1 MMAVGETFSSSSD
14 CSDPV
19 THVSEL
25 LSVGGAPSTNAGM
38 DRIADLFQMQAKR
51 LETQLLQQL
60 QDKRLIEQ
68 MQAQLAAM
76 SVLVQSLESQRVIQ
90 AQTIDQNL
98 QLAMQFYD
106 RARTMQQQKIQLRT
120 LIDSLRSDKRIL
132 YFAKHGQFPPA
143 EVEAEGRAA
152 AGAIEV
158 AEQNLDPEAEL
169 PHLSELLPGFGTVLG
184 RPDGKLPWSVG
195 PAYALSAAFGGAPA
209 AVGTGAALTTP
220 PLSSIAPAETAMEA
234 LALLST
240 VASTKRAKAPC
251 SPSDGRASSS
261 SRGVALIATRELA
274 SIGAP
279 ALVVATAAAATGAH
293 HESQYHHYAP
303 AGEWGVPT
311 MPAASTAS
319 TRSSLAPLPTFT
331 EAGQGAGIGVAA
343 EASSSNRR
351 GSSTYRPRN
360 PSPLAVHRPARAAG
374 GAHAGGTGSCGGQS
388 IHSQSIHSGSSSSGV
403 AAPAPAAPKGHMTLT
418 EHMLTAHD
426 GVIAAAGL
434 TGPNPMVMW
443 MSGAHELTTH
453 QALMTA
459 SEAAASERAPS
470 RVDHTPS
477 GRASKRA
484 RDEGGAH
491 SNRSKTASV
500 AAARERKGERKGHS
514 SDSGN
519 DQSVAS
525 SDTAMVSDG
534 APSGSE
540 DKSKTPS
547 PSSPTAL
554 DGAPERVRPTA
565 QRQYAS

>member
-1 MMAVGETFSSSSD
+1 MMAVGETFSSSTD

-106 RARTMQQQKIQLRT
+106 RARTMQQQKIHLRT

-132 YFAKHGQFPPA
+132 YFAMHGAFPPA

-184 RPDGKLPWSVG
+184 RPDGKLPGSVG

-251 SPSDGRASSS
+251 SPSGGRASSS
-261 SRGVALIATRELA
+261 SRGVALNATHEA

-279 ALVVATAAAATGAH
+279 ALVAATATAAAGAH
-293 HESQYHHYAP
+293 HKSQYYHYAP

-311 MPAASTAS
+311 MPAAAAAS
-319 TRSSLAPLPTFT
+319 THSSLAPLPTFM

-388 IHSQSIHSGSSSSGV
+388 IHSGSSSSGV
-403 AAPAPAAPKGHMTLT
+403 AAPAPAAPKGHTTLT

-459 SEAAASERAPS
+459 SEAAASEHAPS

>member
-1 MMAVGETFSSSSD
+1 MMAVGASFPSSSD
-14 CSDPV
+14 CSGPV

-25 LSVGGAPSTNAGM
+25 LSVGGALSTNTGM

-76 SVLVQSLESQRVIQ
+76 EVLVQSLESQRVIQ

-132 YFAKHGQFPPA
+132 YCAKHGTFPPA

-169 PHLSELLPGFGTVLG
+169 PHLSELLPGFGSVLG
-184 RPDGKLPWSVG
+184 RPDGRMLGSVG
-195 PAYALSAAFGGAPA
+195 PAYALSAALGGAPA
-209 AVGTGAALTTP
+209 AEGTGAAPTTHP
-220 PLSSIAPAETAMEA
+220 LLSSIAPAETAMEA

-240 VASTKRAKAPC
+240 VAST
-251 SPSDGRASSS
+251 
-261 SRGVALIATRELA
+261 
-274 SIGAP
+274 
-279 ALVVATAAAATGAH
+279 ATA
-293 HESQYHHYAP
+293 
-303 AGEWGVPT
+303 
-311 MPAASTAS
+311 ST
-319 TRSSLAPLPTFT
+319 TRSSLMPLPTFT
-331 EAGQGAGIGVAA
+331 EAGLGAGIGVAA
-343 EASSSNRR
+343 EASSSNCR

-360 PSPLAVHRPARAAG
+360 PSPLAVHRPVRAAG
-374 GAHAGGTGSCGGQS
+374 GAHAEN
-388 IHSQSIHSGSSSSGV
+388 HSGSSSSGV
-403 AAPAPAAPKGHMTLT
+403 AAPAPAAPKGHTTLT

-434 TGPNPMVMW
+434 TGPNPMGRW
-443 MSGAHELTTH
+443 LSGAHELTTH

-470 RVDHTPS
+470 RVDHTPN

-491 SNRSKTASV
+491 RERSKTASV
-500 AAARERKGERKGHS
+500 VAARERKGHS

-519 DQSVAS
+519 DQSVAT

>member
-1 MMAVGETFSSSSD
+1 MMAVGASFPSSSD
-14 CSDPV
+14 CSGPV

-25 LSVGGAPSTNAGM
+25 LSVGGALSTNTGM

-60 QDKRLIEQ
+60 QDNRLIEQ

-76 SVLVQSLESQRVIQ
+76 EVLVQSLESQRVIQ

-132 YFAKHGQFPPA
+132 YCAKHGTFPPA

-169 PHLSELLPGFGTVLG
+169 PHLSELLPGFGSVLG
-184 RPDGKLPWSVG
+184 RPDGRMLGSVG
-195 PAYALSAAFGGAPA
+195 PAYALSAALGGAPA
-209 AVGTGAALTTP
+209 AEGTGAAPTTHP
-220 PLSSIAPAETAMEA
+220 LLSSIAPAETAMEA

-240 VASTKRAKAPC
+240 VAST
-251 SPSDGRASSS
+251 
-261 SRGVALIATRELA
+261 
-274 SIGAP
+274 
-279 ALVVATAAAATGAH
+279 ATA
-293 HESQYHHYAP
+293 
-303 AGEWGVPT
+303 
-311 MPAASTAS
+311 ST
-319 TRSSLAPLPTFT
+319 TRSSLMPLPTFT
-331 EAGQGAGIGVAA
+331 EAGLGAGIGVAA
-343 EASSSNRR
+343 EASSSNCR

-360 PSPLAVHRPARAAG
+360 PSPLAVHRPVRAAG
-374 GAHAGGTGSCGGQS
+374 GAHAEN
-388 IHSQSIHSGSSSSGV
+388 HSGSSSSGV
-403 AAPAPAAPKGHMTLT
+403 AAPAPAAPKGHTTLT

-434 TGPNPMVMW
+434 TGPNPMGMW
-443 MSGAHELTTH
+443 LSGAHELTTH

-470 RVDHTPS
+470 RVDHTPN

-491 SNRSKTASV
+491 RERSKTASV
-500 AAARERKGERKGHS
+500 VAARERKGHS
-514 SDSGN
+514 RDSGT
-519 DQSVAS
+519 DQSVAT

>member
-1 MMAVGETFSSSSD
+1 MMAVGASFPSSSD
-14 CSDPV
+14 CSGPV

-25 LSVGGAPSTNAGM
+25 LSVGGALSTNTGM

-76 SVLVQSLESQRVIQ
+76 EVLVQSLESQRVIQ

-132 YFAKHGQFPPA
+132 YCAKHGTFPPA

-158 AEQNLDPEAEL
+158 AEQNLDPEAER
-169 PHLSELLPGFGTVLG
+169 PHLSELLPGIGSVLG
-184 RPDGKLPWSVG
+184 RPDGRMLGSVG
-195 PAYALSAAFGGAPA
+195 PAYALSAALGGAPA
-209 AVGTGAALTTP
+209 AEGTGAAPTTHP
-220 PLSSIAPAETAMEA
+220 LLSSIAPAETAMEA

-240 VASTKRAKAPC
+240 VAST
-251 SPSDGRASSS
+251 
-261 SRGVALIATRELA
+261 
-274 SIGAP
+274 
-279 ALVVATAAAATGAH
+279 ATA
-293 HESQYHHYAP
+293 
-303 AGEWGVPT
+303 
-311 MPAASTAS
+311 ST
-319 TRSSLAPLPTFT
+319 TRSSLMPLPTFT
-331 EAGQGAGIGVAA
+331 EAGLGAGIGVAA
-343 EASSSNRR
+343 EASSSNCR

-360 PSPLAVHRPARAAG
+360 PSPLAVHRPVRAAG
-374 GAHAGGTGSCGGQS
+374 GAHAEN
-388 IHSQSIHSGSSSSGV
+388 HSGSSSSGV
-403 AAPAPAAPKGHMTLT
+403 AAPAPAAPKGHTTLT

-434 TGPNPMVMW
+434 TGPNPMGMW
-443 MSGAHELTTH
+443 LSGAHELTTH

-470 RVDHTPS
+470 RVDHTPN

-491 SNRSKTASV
+491 RERSKTASV
-500 AAARERKGERKGHS
+500 VAARERKGHS

-519 DQSVAS
+519 DQSVAT

>member
-1 MMAVGETFSSSSD
+1 
-14 CSDPV
+14 
-19 THVSEL
+19 
-25 LSVGGAPSTNAGM
+25 
-38 DRIADLFQMQAKR
+38 
-51 LETQLLQQL
+51 
-60 QDKRLIEQ
+60 
-68 MQAQLAAM
+68 
-76 SVLVQSLESQRVIQ
+76 
-90 AQTIDQNL
+90 
-98 QLAMQFYD
+98 
-106 RARTMQQQKIQLRT
+106 
-120 LIDSLRSDKRIL
+120 
-132 YFAKHGQFPPA
+132 
-143 EVEAEGRAA
+143 
-152 AGAIEV
+152 
-158 AEQNLDPEAEL
+158 
-169 PHLSELLPGFGTVLG
+169 
-184 RPDGKLPWSVG
+184 
-195 PAYALSAAFGGAPA
+195 
-209 AVGTGAALTTP
+209 
-220 PLSSIAPAETAMEA
+220 
-234 LALLST
+234 
-240 VASTKRAKAPC
+240 
-251 SPSDGRASSS
+251 
-261 SRGVALIATRELA
+261 
-274 SIGAP
+274 
-279 ALVVATAAAATGAH
+279 
-293 HESQYHHYAP
+293 
-303 AGEWGVPT
+303 
-311 MPAASTAS
+311 
-319 TRSSLAPLPTFT
+319 
-331 EAGQGAGIGVAA
+331 
-343 EASSSNRR
+343 
-351 GSSTYRPRN
+351 
-360 PSPLAVHRPARAAG
+360 
-374 GAHAGGTGSCGGQS
+374 
-388 IHSQSIHSGSSSSGV
+388 
-403 AAPAPAAPKGHMTLT
+403 
-418 EHMLTAHD
+418 MLTAHD

>member
-1 MMAVGETFSSSSD
+1 MMAVGETFSSSTD

-132 YFAKHGQFPPA
+132 FCAKHGTFPPA

-169 PHLSELLPGFGTVLG
+169 PHLSELLPGFGSVLG
-184 RPDGKLPWSVG
+184 RPDGRMLGSVG
-195 PAYALSAAFGGAPA
+195 PAYALSAALGGAPA
-209 AVGTGAALTTP
+209 AEGTGAAPTTHP
-220 PLSSIAPAETAMEA
+220 LLSSIAPAETAMEA

-240 VASTKRAKAPC
+240 VAST
-251 SPSDGRASSS
+251 
-261 SRGVALIATRELA
+261 
-274 SIGAP
+274 
-279 ALVVATAAAATGAH
+279 ATA
-293 HESQYHHYAP
+293 
-303 AGEWGVPT
+303 
-311 MPAASTAS
+311 ST
-319 TRSSLAPLPTFT
+319 TRSSLMPLPTFT
-331 EAGQGAGIGVAA
+331 EAGLGAGIGVAA
-343 EASSSNRR
+343 EASSSNCR

-360 PSPLAVHRPARAAG
+360 PSPLAVHRPVRAAG
-374 GAHAGGTGSCGGQS
+374 GAHAEN
-388 IHSQSIHSGSSSSGV
+388 HSGSSSSGV
-403 AAPAPAAPKGHMTLT
+403 AAPAPAAPKGHTTLT

-434 TGPNPMVMW
+434 TGPNPMGMW
-443 MSGAHELTTH
+443 LSGAHELTTH

-470 RVDHTPS
+470 RVDHTPN

-491 SNRSKTASV
+491 RERSKTASV
-500 AAARERKGERKGHS
+500 VAARERKGHS

-519 DQSVAS
+519 DQSVAT

>member
-1 MMAVGETFSSSSD
+1 MMAVGASFPSSSD
-14 CSDPV
+14 CSGPV

-25 LSVGGAPSTNAGM
+25 LSVGGALSTNTGM

-132 YFAKHGQFPPA
+132 YCAKHGTFPPA

-169 PHLSELLPGFGTVLG
+169 PHLSELLPGFGSVLG
-184 RPDGKLPWSVG
+184 RPDGRMLGSVG
-195 PAYALSAAFGGAPA
+195 PAYALSAALGGAPA
-209 AVGTGAALTTP
+209 AEGTGAAPTTHP
-220 PLSSIAPAETAMEA
+220 LLSSIAPAETAMEA

-240 VASTKRAKAPC
+240 VAST
-251 SPSDGRASSS
+251 
-261 SRGVALIATRELA
+261 
-274 SIGAP
+274 
-279 ALVVATAAAATGAH
+279 ATA
-293 HESQYHHYAP
+293 
-303 AGEWGVPT
+303 
-311 MPAASTAS
+311 ST
-319 TRSSLAPLPTFT
+319 TRSSLMPLPTFT
-331 EAGQGAGIGVAA
+331 EAGLGAGIGVAA
-343 EASSSNRR
+343 EASSSNCR

-360 PSPLAVHRPARAAG
+360 PSPLAVHRPVRAAG
-374 GAHAGGTGSCGGQS
+374 GAHAEN
-388 IHSQSIHSGSSSSGV
+388 HSGSSSSGV
-403 AAPAPAAPKGHMTLT
+403 AAPAPAAPKGHTTLT

-434 TGPNPMVMW
+434 TGPNPMGMW
-443 MSGAHELTTH
+443 LSGAHELTTH

-470 RVDHTPS
+470 RVDHTPN

-491 SNRSKTASV
+491 RERSKTASV
-500 AAARERKGERKGHS
+500 VAARERKGHS

-519 DQSVAS
+519 DQSVAT

>member
-1 MMAVGETFSSSSD
+1 MMAVGASFPSSSD
-14 CSDPV
+14 CSGPV

-25 LSVGGAPSTNAGM
+25 LSVGGALSTNTGM

-76 SVLVQSLESQRVIQ
+76 EVLVQSLESQRVIQ

-132 YFAKHGQFPPA
+132 YCAKHGTFPPA
-143 EVEAEGRAA
+143 EVEAKGRAA

-169 PHLSELLPGFGTVLG
+169 PHLSELLPGFGSVLG
-184 RPDGKLPWSVG
+184 RPDGRMLGSVGPAYSLSAAFGGAPAGSVLGRPDGRMLGSVG
-195 PAYALSAAFGGAPA
+195 PAYALSAALGGAPA
-209 AVGTGAALTTP
+209 AEGTGAAPTTHP
-220 PLSSIAPAETAMEA
+220 LLSSIAPAETAMEA

-240 VASTKRAKAPC
+240 VAST
-251 SPSDGRASSS
+251 
-261 SRGVALIATRELA
+261 
-274 SIGAP
+274 
-279 ALVVATAAAATGAH
+279 ATA
-293 HESQYHHYAP
+293 
-303 AGEWGVPT
+303 
-311 MPAASTAS
+311 ST
-319 TRSSLAPLPTFT
+319 TRSSLMPLPTFT
-331 EAGQGAGIGVAA
+331 EAGLGAGIGVAA
-343 EASSSNRR
+343 EASSSNCR

-360 PSPLAVHRPARAAG
+360 PSPLAVHRPVRAAG
-374 GAHAGGTGSCGGQS
+374 GAHAEN
-388 IHSQSIHSGSSSSGV
+388 HSGSSSSGV
-403 AAPAPAAPKGHMTLT
+403 AAPAPAAPKGHTTLT

-434 TGPNPMVMW
+434 TGPNPMGMW
-443 MSGAHELTTH
+443 LSGAHELTTH

-470 RVDHTPS
+470 RVDHTPN

-491 SNRSKTASV
+491 RERSKTASV
-500 AAARERKGERKGHS
+500 VAARERKGHS

-519 DQSVAS
+519 DQSVAT

>member
-1 MMAVGETFSSSSD
+1 MMAVGASFPSSSD
-14 CSDPV
+14 CSGPV

-25 LSVGGAPSTNAGM
+25 LSVGGALSTNTGM

-76 SVLVQSLESQRVIQ
+76 EVLVQSLESQRVIQ

-132 YFAKHGQFPPA
+132 YCAKHGTFPPA

-169 PHLSELLPGFGTVLG
+169 PHLSELLPGFGSVLG
-184 RPDGKLPWSVG
+184 RPDGRMLGSVG
-195 PAYALSAAFGGAPA
+195 PAYALSAALGGAPA
-209 AVGTGAALTTP
+209 AEGTGAAPTTHP
-220 PLSSIAPAETAMEA
+220 LLSSIAPAETAMEA

-240 VASTKRAKAPC
+240 VAST
-251 SPSDGRASSS
+251 
-261 SRGVALIATRELA
+261 
-274 SIGAP
+274 
-279 ALVVATAAAATGAH
+279 ATA
-293 HESQYHHYAP
+293 
-303 AGEWGVPT
+303 
-311 MPAASTAS
+311 ST
-319 TRSSLAPLPTFT
+319 TRSSLMPLPTFT
-331 EAGQGAGIGVAA
+331 EAGLGAGIGVAA
-343 EASSSNRR
+343 EASSSNCR

-360 PSPLAVHRPARAAG
+360 PSPLAVHRPVRAAG
-374 GAHAGGTGSCGGQS
+374 GAHAEN
-388 IHSQSIHSGSSSSGV
+388 HSGSSSSGV
-403 AAPAPAAPKGHMTLT
+403 AAPAPAAPKGHTTLT

-434 TGPNPMVMW
+434 TGPNPMGMW
-443 MSGAHELTTH
+443 LSGAHELTTH

-470 RVDHTPS
+470 RVDHTPN

-491 SNRSKTASV
+491 RERSKTASV
-500 AAARERKGERKGHS
+500 VAARERKGHS

-519 DQSVAS
+519 DQSVAT

>member
-1 MMAVGETFSSSSD
+1 MMAVGETFSSSTD

-132 YFAKHGQFPPA
+132 YCAKHGTFPPA

-169 PHLSELLPGFGTVLG
+169 PHLSELLPGFGSVLG
-184 RPDGKLPWSVG
+184 RPDGRMLGSVG
-195 PAYALSAAFGGAPA
+195 PAYALSAALGGAPA
-209 AVGTGAALTTP
+209 AEGTGAAPTTHP
-220 PLSSIAPAETAMEA
+220 LLSSIAPAETAMEA

-240 VASTKRAKAPC
+240 VAST
-251 SPSDGRASSS
+251 
-261 SRGVALIATRELA
+261 
-274 SIGAP
+274 
-279 ALVVATAAAATGAH
+279 ATA
-293 HESQYHHYAP
+293 
-303 AGEWGVPT
+303 
-311 MPAASTAS
+311 ST
-319 TRSSLAPLPTFT
+319 TRSSLMPLPTFT
-331 EAGQGAGIGVAA
+331 EAGLGAGIGVAA
-343 EASSSNRR
+343 EASSSNCR

-360 PSPLAVHRPARAAG
+360 PSPLAVHRPVRAAG
-374 GAHAGGTGSCGGQS
+374 GAHAEN
-388 IHSQSIHSGSSSSGV
+388 HSGSSSSGV
-403 AAPAPAAPKGHMTLT
+403 AAPAPAAPKGHTTLT

-434 TGPNPMVMW
+434 TGPNPMGMW
-443 MSGAHELTTH
+443 LSGAHELTTH

-470 RVDHTPS
+470 RVDHTPN

-491 SNRSKTASV
+491 RERSKTASV
-500 AAARERKGERKGHS
+500 VAARERKGHS

-519 DQSVAS
+519 DQSVAT

>member
-1 MMAVGETFSSSSD
+1 MMAVGASFPSSSD
-14 CSDPV
+14 CSGPV

-25 LSVGGAPSTNAGM
+25 LSVGGALSTNTGM

-106 RARTMQQQKIQLRT
+106 RARTMQQQKIHLRT

-169 PHLSELLPGFGTVLG
+169 PHLSELLPGFGSVLG
-184 RPDGKLPWSVG
+184 RPDGRMLGSVG
-195 PAYALSAAFGGAPA
+195 PAYALSAALGGAPA
-209 AVGTGAALTTP
+209 AEGTGAAPTTHP
-220 PLSSIAPAETAMEA
+220 LLSSIAPAETAMEA

-240 VASTKRAKAPC
+240 VAST
-251 SPSDGRASSS
+251 
-261 SRGVALIATRELA
+261 
-274 SIGAP
+274 
-279 ALVVATAAAATGAH
+279 ATA
-293 HESQYHHYAP
+293 
-303 AGEWGVPT
+303 
-311 MPAASTAS
+311 ST
-319 TRSSLAPLPTFT
+319 TRSSLMPLPTFT
-331 EAGQGAGIGVAA
+331 EAGLGAGIGVAA
-343 EASSSNRR
+343 EASSSNCR

-360 PSPLAVHRPARAAG
+360 PSPLAVHRPVRAAG
-374 GAHAGGTGSCGGQS
+374 GAHAEN
-388 IHSQSIHSGSSSSGV
+388 HSGSSSSGV
-403 AAPAPAAPKGHMTLT
+403 AAPAPAAPKGHTTLT

-434 TGPNPMVMW
+434 TGPNPMGMW
-443 MSGAHELTTH
+443 LSGAHELTTH

-470 RVDHTPS
+470 RVDHTPN

-491 SNRSKTASV
+491 RERSKTASV
-500 AAARERKGERKGHS
+500 VAARERKGHS

-519 DQSVAS
+519 DQSVAT

>member
-1 MMAVGETFSSSSD
+1 MMAVGETFSSSTD

-132 YFAKHGQFPPA
+132 YCAKHGTFPPA

-169 PHLSELLPGFGTVLG
+169 PHLSELLPGFGSVLG
-184 RPDGKLPWSVG
+184 RPDGRMLGSVG
-195 PAYALSAAFGGAPA
+195 PAYALSAALGGAPA
-209 AVGTGAALTTP
+209 AEGTGAAPTTHP
-220 PLSSIAPAETAMEA
+220 LLSSIAPAETAMEA

-240 VASTKRAKAPC
+240 VAST
-251 SPSDGRASSS
+251 
-261 SRGVALIATRELA
+261 
-274 SIGAP
+274 
-279 ALVVATAAAATGAH
+279 ATA
-293 HESQYHHYAP
+293 
-303 AGEWGVPT
+303 
-311 MPAASTAS
+311 ST
-319 TRSSLAPLPTFT
+319 TRSSLMPLPTFT
-331 EAGQGAGIGVAA
+331 EAGLGAGIGVAA
-343 EASSSNRR
+343 EASSSNCR

-360 PSPLAVHRPARAAG
+360 PSPLAVHRPVRAAG
-374 GAHAGGTGSCGGQS
+374 GAHAEN
-388 IHSQSIHSGSSSSGV
+388 HSGSSSSGV
-403 AAPAPAAPKGHMTLT
+403 AAPAPAAPKGHTTLT

-434 TGPNPMVMW
+434 TGPNPMGMW
-443 MSGAHELTTH
+443 LSGAHELTTH

-484 RDEGGAH
+484 RDEGGGAH

-500 AAARERKGERKGHS
+500 AAVRERKGERKGHS

>member
-1 MMAVGETFSSSSD
+1 MMAVGASFPSSSD
-14 CSDPV
+14 CSGPV

-25 LSVGGAPSTNAGM
+25 LSVGGALSTNTGM

-76 SVLVQSLESQRVIQ
+76 EVLVQSLESQRVIQ

-184 RPDGKLPWSVG
+184 RPDGKLPGSVG

-279 ALVVATAAAATGAH
+279 ALVVATAAAAAGAH
-293 HESQYHHYAP
+293 HKSQYHHYAP
-303 AGEWGVPT
+303 AGEWGVSTLPV
-311 MPAASTAS
+311 ASTAS

-374 GAHAGGTGSCGGQS
+374 GAHAGGQS

-459 SEAAASERAPS
+459 SEAAASEREPS